1 MISSKPCG
9 RHSTE
14 AALLDQGQRGW
25 ITLFCET
32 VKVFGWLVGL
42 AFACCTFPN
51 CSSRLMLC
59 NLNTLWVKT
68 ITWILLANLQF
79 RQGPVGTVYL
89 GSTWPRLGQ
98 LEEWSWRHLQDL
110 SGTGLLIDEEKTRAV
125 EAPRHFSL
133 CVTFPRGLSD
143 TGTSGLRTCQP
154 STLKSCAPRELAGR
168 KLHLLRCFT
177 RSIPPNSIYSKQVPI
192 CVQGEETRIHLLMGE
207 ASKMCGRVLE
217 SLPSCIYILGYPSLT
232 DTDRHWCK
240 YGCLT
245 LSFYV
250 GVGQLE

>member
-1 MISSKPCG
+1 MELTSSAGPL
-9 RHSTE
+9 RHRSADWWGE
-14 AALLDQGQRGW
+14 DSGSWGSQ
-25 ITLFCET
+25 
-32 VKVFGWLVGL
+32 
-42 AFACCTFPN
+42 AFL
-51 CSSRLMLC
+51 SLC
-59 NLNTLWVKT
+59 D
-68 ITWILLANLQF
+68 F
-79 RQGPVGTVYL
+79 
-89 GSTWPRLGQ
+89 STWSL
-98 LEEWSWRHLQDL
+98 RHRNFWTSHMSAQH
-110 SGTGLLIDEEKTRAV
+110 SQE
-125 EAPRHFSL
+125 L
-133 CVTFPRGLSD
+133 C
-143 TGTSGLRTCQP
+143 
-154 STLKSCAPRELAGR
+154 PRELAGR